1 MALTPLPSFDRILV
15 SSSQPIRSFL
25 PGPVWVEDEVR
36 QALAEPV
43 INHRSPE
50 FGECYREVT
59 EGLKALFRTERD
71 VMVITGSA
79 TLAMEA
85 MVRSNVKRRVLNL
98 TNGAFS
104 ERFYEI
110 AKLNGIE
117 AETLAF
123 PWGEA
128 VDPEKVVQRLHQGE
142 FDAITLTHCETSTG
156 VLNPIEDVARAVR
169 AESEAL
175 ILVDAVS
182 SLGGAPLEMDAWGLD
197 CVVTGAQKAMALPPG
212 LSFVSFS
219 ARAEERMSSV
229 PQRGFYTDLLRYLQK
244 HRAGGTITT
253 AAVSLFWALRFQ
265 LRRMLDQ
272 GVEQRWQAHQVL
284 QKQVLQWASNHGF
297 RVMAPPAHRSPTVT
311 CLGTP
316 EGRSATQLV
325 KDMGEQGWTLGSGY
339 GSWKSSTFRIG
350 HMAAVRP
357 TDLKALLAE
366 IQTYIER

>member
-1 MALTPLPSFDRILV
+1 M
-15 SSSQPIRSFL
+15 SSSHPIRSFL

-59 EGLKALFRTERD
+59 EGLKTLFRTERE

-104 ERFYEI
+104 ERFHEI
-110 AKLNGIE
+110 AQLNGID
-117 AETLAF
+117 AEVLAF

-128 VDPEKVVQRLHQGE
+128 VDPEKVVQRLHQGD
-142 FDAITLTHCETSTG
+142 FDAITLAHCETSTG
-156 VLNPIEDVARAVR
+156 VLNPVGEVARAVR
-169 AESEAL
+169 AESDAL

-182 SLGGAPLEMDAWGLD
+182 SLGGAPLEMDTWGLD

-219 ARAEERMSSV
+219 ARAEDRMETV
-229 PQRGFYTDLLRYLQK
+229 PRRGFYTDLLRYLNK

-265 LRRMLDQ
+265 LRRILEQ
-272 GVEQRWQAHQVL
+272 GVEQRWQAHRAL
-284 QKQVLQWASNHGF
+284 QELVLQWATSEGLTI
-297 RVMAPPAHRSPTVT
+297 MAPPAHRSPTVT

-316 EGRSATQLV
+316 EDLSATRLV
-325 KDMGEQGWTLGSGY
+325 KDMGDRGWVLGSGY
-339 GSWKSSTFRIG
+339 GPWKNSTFRIG
-350 HMAAVRP
+350 HMAAVQP
-357 TDLKALLAE
+357 TDLKALLRE
-366 IQTYIER
+366 IQTYFRRL